1 MKQIDFDKVLCTL
14 TIIGLFIVMMIVL
27 SPCLL
32 IFTES
37 KDGSITIWNFVG
49 IAYMLGIVWIIGYVI
64 KQGKKAEIK
73 RCMDK
78 LEQEVEDIQKINEE
92 LAEKVVDMRP
102 FLCGNT
108 MCKNRV
114 GVKNNGASEQGRH

>member
-37 KDGSITIWNFVG
+37 KDGGITIWNFVG
-49 IAYMLGIVWIIGYVI
+49 IAYMLGIAWIVGYVI
-64 KQGKKAEIK
+64 KRGKEAEIK
-73 RCMDK
+73 RGMDK
-78 LEQEVEDIQKINEE
+78 LEQGVKEAQKIQEE
-92 LAEKVVDMRP
+92 LAEKVIEMRP
-102 FLCGNT
+102 FLCGNRKC
-108 MCKNRV
+108 MNRIE
-114 GVKNNGASEQGRH
+114 VKINGTPEQGRH

>member
-14 TIIGLFIVMMIVL
+14 AIIGLFIVMMIVL

-37 KDGSITIWNFVG
+37 KDGGITIWNFVG

-64 KQGKKAEIK
+64 RRGKEAEYRQKMEEINNEVK
-73 RCMDK
+73 EARKLQDK
-78 LEQEVEDIQKINEE
+78 

-114 GVKNNGASEQGRH
+114 GVKNNGTPE

>member
-32 IFTES
+32 IFTEG
-37 KDGSITIWNFVG
+37 KDGGITIWNFVG
-49 IAYMLGIVWIIGYVI
+49 IAYTLGIAWIVGYVI
-64 KQGKKAEIK
+64 KRDKKAEIK

-78 LEQEVEDIQKINEE
+78 LEQDVEDIQKINEE

-102 FLCGNT
+102 FLCGNRKC
-108 MCKNRV
+108 MNRI
-114 GVKNNGASEQGRH
+114 GVKINGTPEQGRH

>member
-37 KDGSITIWNFVG
+37 KDGGITIWNFVG
-49 IAYMLGIVWIIGYVI
+49 IAYMLGIAWIVGYVI
-64 KQGKKAEIK
+64 KRGKKAEIK
-73 RCMDK
+73 RCMENIQK
-78 LEQEVEDIQKINEE
+78 EVEDIQKINEE

-102 FLCGNT
+102 FLCGNRKC
-108 MCKNRV
+108 MNRIE
-114 GVKNNGASEQGRH
+114 VKINGTPEQGRH